1 MRQAAMKSSRLEISR
16 ISAPLLISILAMPD
30 HLLIFTIGG
39 NSGGGVLSARTFPII
54 RIVMPI
60 TLPPDAVLPFPCIRG
75 HFAYYPFFAGT
86 VRLGEGAGHQPS
98 LLSSACTVL
107 PGSGRRFSLR
117 YCAGEQPTR
126 RVNSVIRLLL
136 LG

>member
-16 ISAPLLISILAMPD
+16 ISVTLLISILAVPD
-30 HLLIFTIGG
+30 HLLIFTIGR

-75 HFAYYPFFAGT
+75 HFAYYPFLLERFGWGRGGASAFAAA
-86 VRLGEGAGHQPS
+86 VRLH
-98 LLSSACTVL
+98 
-107 PGSGRRFSLR
+107 
-117 YCAGEQPTR
+117 CAAR
-126 RVNSVIRLLL
+126 
-136 LG
+136 